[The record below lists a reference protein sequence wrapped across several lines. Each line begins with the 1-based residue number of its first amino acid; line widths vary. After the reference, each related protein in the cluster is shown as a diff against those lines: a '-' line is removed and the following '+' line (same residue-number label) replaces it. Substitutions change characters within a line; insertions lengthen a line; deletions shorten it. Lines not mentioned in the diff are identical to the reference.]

1 MRRREMLRLAGTVAG
16 TAALGMAAY
25 VAEEKLYRST
35 TAGNGRPHEQVQT
48 SPETSKAIH
57 TGGSAINSRPN
68 DGTGYW
74 PDSSN
79 TGYIHAPGYTGSL
92 TVGPTTITT
101 GSTYSHMSFH
111 GCDVGLPDARVDNV
125 TFIGCLFW
133 GVSPGRPL
141 VKCSGNNITFLYCS
155 FMPTEGGA
163 PFHATYDESYQYAVL
178 FDGGA
183 HGTVVGM
190 LTMTW
195 CDVWGYGN
203 GLQLDGSS
211 HAAPHS
217 IINCWFHHAADTDAA
232 RGGSTGTYH
241 VDAILC
247 TVGGANET
255 YLLIRGNSLA
265 SLGNTNAIA
274 LQRDGRSYYN
284 HVTVTNNY
292 LAGFGHTVQIGG
304 DGNGNSH
311 ITFTGNTWST
321 EIGATF
327 GPLYGWGGTDNT
339 WRENRWQVFSGD
351 PANPVKLT
359 TAANG
364 QYWWPTDNE
373 EHSTDYS
380 GD

>member
-35 TAGNGRPHEQVQT
+35 TTGNGRPHEQIQT
-48 SPETSKAIH
+48 SPGTSKAIH

-111 GCDVGLPDARVDNV
+111 GCDVGLPDARVDN
-125 TFIGCLFW
+125 IQH
-133 GVSPGRPL
+133 SSAA
-141 VKCSGNNITFLYCS
+141 CSGESVPAVPGQVQRQQHHLPVLLIHAD
-155 FMPTEGGA
+155 GGWC

-183 HGTVVGM
+183 HGTAVGM

-327 GPLYGWGGTDNT
+327 GPLYGWEPITRGGRIDG
-339 WRENRWQVFSGD
+339 RSSQVIR
-351 PANPVKLT
+351 PIL
-359 TAANG
+359 
-364 QYWWPTDNE
+364 
-373 EHSTDYS
+373 
-380 GD
+380 